1 MGPKLAAK
9 IPPVNT
15 SFQSFLN
22 DQTNEFLTLKPTT
35 VEELNGMCTSMKS
48 GKTPG
53 YDDISMYVIKNT
65 FELVSEPL
73 KDIINLSFSKG
84 IFPDKLKVAKV
95 IPVFKADE
103 PDLFTNYRPISL
115 LPNFS
120 KFSRKGHAH

>member
-35 VEELNGMCTSMKS
+35 VEELNGICMSMKS
-48 GKTPG
+48 GKAPG

-73 KDIINLSFSKG
+73 KDINLSFSKG
-84 IFPDKLKVAKV
+84 IFPDKLKVAKA
-95 IPVFKADE
+95 IPVF
-103 PDLFTNYRPISL
+103 
-115 LPNFS
+115 
-120 KFSRKGHAH
+120 